1 VRNVVDFGAFVD
13 CGLEEDGLLHRSA
26 WRRRL
31 VHGGG
36 RGGGGGGGDSWPP
49 AEIAVGG
56 APAVSILGAL
66 HLD

>member
-1 VRNVVDFGAFVD
+1 MVDFGAFVD

-31 VHGGG
+31 VHGG
-36 RGGGGGGGDSWPP
+36 RGGGGGGDSWPP

-56 APAVSILGAL
+56 ATGVCILGAL
-66 HLD
+66 HLG